1 MSRANDTIS
10 VTLELNDE
18 SQTLT
23 VPAGTTLL
31 SLLRDH
37 RSLTGTHRGCDS
49 GRCGACTVLL
59 DGDPVKSCTV
69 LAGQADGSS
78 VTTVEGLA
86 DGDDLHPVQSA
97 LWELHGFQCG
107 FCTPGVVVSAAS
119 LLDENPSPTR
129 EEIRRALQG
138 NLCRCTGYTKIIE
151 SIEAAA
157 DAFEGNDE

>member
-1 MSRANDTIS
+1 MSDASSSIS
-10 VTLELNDE
+10 VTLEVNDE
-18 SQTLT
+18 PRTST

-37 RSLTGTHRGCDS
+37 LSLTGAHRGCDS

-86 DGDDLHPVQSA
+86 DGDELHPVQSA
-97 LWELHGFQCG
+97 LCEMHGLQCG
-107 FCTPGVVVSAAS
+107 FCTPGIVVSAAS

-129 EEIRRALQG
+129 EEIQRALQG
-138 NLCRCTGYTKIIE
+138 NLCRCTGYTKIIQ
-151 SIEAAA
+151 SIETAA
-157 DAFEGNDE
+157 DAFEENDG

>member
-1 MSRANDTIS
+1 MSEANESIS
-10 VTLELNDE
+10 VALEVNDE
-18 SQTLT
+18 RRTVT

-31 SLLRDH
+31 SLLREH
-37 RSLTGTHRGCDS
+37 QSLTGTHRGCDS

-69 LAGQADGSS
+69 LAAQAHGGS

-86 DGDDLHPVQSA
+86 DGDGLHPVQAA
-97 LWELHGFQCG
+97 LWETHGLQCG

-119 LLDENPSPTR
+119 LLDDNPSPTR

-151 SIEAAA
+151 GIETAAE
-157 DAFEGNDE
+157 AFEERDE